1 MDHEKRVDDLS
12 IGCAEMAHAFLLSPN
27 PESKF
32 GVTRVEGLDNPMPN
46 LHDIGEKTVEDKR
59 FSLL

>member
-1 MDHEKRVDDLS
+1 
-12 IGCAEMAHAFLLSPN
+12 MALAFLFSPN
-27 PESKF
+27 PESNF

-46 LHDIGEKTVEDKR
+46 LHDIGRKTAEDKR